1 MARKTLLSERPT
13 EGQVL
18 SIYAEGPFI
27 SIELNRIPIGK
38 VRKLTRVL
46 SGPSMPQ
53 IESAVVLS
61 SGLVILLSDAE
72 VLNISA
78 YINATPDVFGE

>member
-1 MARKTLLSERPT
+1 MARKTLLVERPT

-18 SIYAEGPFI
+18 SLYSEGPFI
-27 SIELNRIPIGK
+27 SVELNRIPIGK

-46 SGPSMPQ
+46 SGPSMPVM
-53 IESAVVLS
+53 ESALVLS

-78 YINATPDVFGE
+78 YLNTSVDGFGE